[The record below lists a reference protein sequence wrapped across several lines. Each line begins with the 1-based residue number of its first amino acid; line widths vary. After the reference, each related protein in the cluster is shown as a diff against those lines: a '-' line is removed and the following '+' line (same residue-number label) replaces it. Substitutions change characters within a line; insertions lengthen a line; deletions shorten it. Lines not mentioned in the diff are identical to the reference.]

1 MGFAGGPA
9 TEGPGMV
16 VGNELK
22 EPIHSHRD
30 IEWDSAKHYK
40 PALKFYEGPARRA
53 SNNGHAVDLF
63 AGCLDQVG
71 LLEMNKAS
79 CACSIRTTRTSC
91 RWILM

>member
-22 EPIHSHRD
+22 EPIRSHRD
-30 IEWDSAKHYK
+30 IERDSAKHYK
-40 PALKFYEGPARRA
+40 RAFKFYEGPARRA

-91 RWILM
+91 R